1 MAKRKLISEP
11 DHFPDLY
18 IFGITSQ
25 LKDYRLAY
33 YVNRDC
39 DIMLAKLE
47 DLPLFIEKDEI
58 TINYSLYAYINP
70 TQHLNYF
77 LLINNNEGNRILPN
91 SKQADFLLL
100 VNGQTGT
107 LNAADLIADLR
118 KIPGVQ
124 FAFNIEKEKI
134 KNLDGIMSDLEIHLV
149 ENSQRSG

>member
-11 DHFPDLY
+11 DVFPDLY

-39 DIMLAKLE
+39 GFMLTKLE
-47 DLPLFIEKDEI
+47 DLPVFVEKDKA
-58 TINYSLYAYINP
+58 TTNFSLYSYTEP
-70 TQHLNYF
+70 SQHLNFY
-77 LLINNNEGNRILPN
+77 LLMNNNENIRVLPN
-91 SKQADFLLL
+91 IKEADFLLF

-124 FAFNIEKEKI
+124 FAFHIEKNKL
-134 KNLDGIMSDLEIHLV
+134 KNLDGIMSDLELHLV
-149 ENSQRSG
+149 ENK

>member
-11 DHFPDLY
+11 DHFPDLF
-18 IFGITSQ
+18 IFGITTQ

-47 DLPLFIEKDEI
+47 DLPLFIEKDEK
-58 TINYSLYAYINP
+58 TINYSLYTYINKA
-70 TQHLNYF
+70 QHQNFY
-77 LLINNNEGNRILPN
+77 LLINNNDGIRILPN
-91 SKQADFLLL
+91 LKQADFLLM

-107 LNAADLIADLR
+107 LNVADLIASLR

-124 FAFNIEKEKI
+124 FAFNVEKEKI